1 MAAAIAGRGTT
12 TGTSVLMAAAIGGF
26 TIVHAIADAA
36 RGQQTLTERRVTL
49 AGAAPNREVRPNGGL
64 RSWSAIRITNANGAS
79 LPNPTKMLPT
89 SPRRRG
95 GAPFESGSM
104 PL

>member
-49 AGAAPNREVRPNGGL
+49 AGAAPNREVRPNGGV
-64 RSWSAIRITNANGAS
+64 RSWSAIPITKANGAS
-79 LPNPTKMLPT
+79 LSHPPKMRPPSPTAPA
-89 SPRRRG
+89 
-95 GAPFESGSM
+95 GAPF
-104 PL
+104 